1 MFTCQLILMKTLF
14 FLSGSQSEVMKSVC
28 NVGFPKI
35 DNGYKI
41 YHFRLPLQGPRPV
54 VNFIW
59 KGKKDDHI
67 SEEENTKIVV
77 SLRGKQKLFY
87 SRASKRTV
95 KETLHRIGITKP
107 HRAEY
112 LLQTQIGDA
121 SAPNDQNQAAI
132 LERVWEKR

>member
-1 MFTCQLILMKTLF
+1 MPININENVVF
-14 FLSGSQSEVMKSVC
+14 SQRQSVYEVMKSVR

-35 DNGYKI
+35 DNGYEI
-41 YHFRLPLQGPRPV
+41 YHFRLPSQGPHPA

-67 SEEENTKIVV
+67 SKEENAKIVV

-95 KETLHRIGITKP
+95 KETLHRICEP

-112 LLQTQIGDA
+112 LLRTLMGD
-121 SAPNDQNQAAI
+121 ST
-132 LERVWEKR
+132 